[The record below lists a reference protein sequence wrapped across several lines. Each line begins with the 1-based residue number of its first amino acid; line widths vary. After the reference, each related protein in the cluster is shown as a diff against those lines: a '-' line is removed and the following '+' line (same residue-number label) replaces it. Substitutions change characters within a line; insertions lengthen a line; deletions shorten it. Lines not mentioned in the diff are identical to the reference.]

1 MRGAWI
7 ARLAGVVVVGQGLAC
22 TPRTAEVV
30 PAGPGFECGVDLV
43 NNTGDVADAWYEPGP
58 VRLGTI
64 ARNEAIYFEA
74 DCGHRVLSIY
84 GQRNNPLAGS
94 EGNGCSSAEARLRPG
109 KTVMVSLN
117 APRVPFC

>member
-1 MRGAWI
+1 MRKTWI
-7 ARLAGVVVVGQGLAC
+7 TRLACAATVLQCFAC
-22 TPRTAEVV
+22 TPRTAEMV
-30 PAGPGFECGVDLV
+30 PVGPGSECGVDLV
-43 NNTGDVADAWYEPGP
+43 NNTGDIVDAWYEPGP

-74 DCGHRVLSIY
+74 DCGQRVLSIY
-84 GQRNNPLAGS
+84 AQRNNPVAGS
-94 EGNGCSSAEARLRPG
+94 QGNGCSSAEARLRPG